1 MITTRL
7 YRRGVLD
14 TTPFPV
20 EEIDRRLADPD
31 IVVWVDVTSPDPSD
45 MAVLARE
52 FGVHPLSLEDVLHA
66 HQRPKVESYDGY
78 VFLVAYSARE
88 EGGRVVPLEVDM
100 FAGRN
105 FLVTVRQG
113 EPPYD
118 ISEVLRR
125 DAAHPDLL
133 AEGAAFAFYALLD
146 DMVDR
151 FFPVLD
157 ALEERMAAL
166 EDRVFAAAKDGTVQS
181 DIFALR
187 KDLMGLR
194 RVAAPMRDALLGLLR
209 REEGLFGEQT
219 ARYLQ
224 DVYDH
229 LLRVIDGLES
239 FQELLSGAIEANLSA
254 ISNRLNEV
262 MKVLT
267 GWGAILVA
275 DTLIAGIYGMNFAHM
290 PELNWKFGYGF
301 ALGLMVVVSLGL
313 YRFFRRRDWL

>member
-1 MITTRL
+1 VITTRL